1 MCRPKGYGFCAV
13 LVWLLVY
20 ILPILVWNRVWFSRE
35 LRLRAWMCSSFQF
48 QMNKKES
55 VICQFEIDWNLSFF
69 VPNLS
74 NDDII
79 SVYVNM
85 YGAFCDHLHVWKQ
98 AWILEARSENG
109 WSNRVRILRTGRH
122 IPTKNSEEY
131 PRAHYTLYG
140 EKNEHGQFLNCLT
153 SRWCFTKRGKEK
165 FGRSF
170 KWS

>member
-1 MCRPKGYGFCAV
+1 MP
-13 LVWLLVY
+13 
-20 ILPILVWNRVWFSRE
+20 PQRVWF
-35 LRLRAWMCSSFQF
+35 LRRFGLITGIYFAHFGLKSGMVFEGTTVIQT
-48 QMNKKES
+48 NKKES
-55 VICQFEIDWNLSFF
+55 VTSQFEIDWNLSFF

-74 NDDII
+74 NDHII

-85 YGAFCDHLHVWKQ
+85 YRAFCDHLHVWKQ

-131 PRAHYTLYG
+131 PRAHYTLYW

-153 SRWCFTKRGKEK
+153 SRWCFTKRGNEK

>member
-1 MCRPKGYGFCAV
+1 MP
-13 LVWLLVY
+13 
-20 ILPILVWNRVWFSRE
+20 PQRVWF
-35 LRLRAWMCSSFQF
+35 LRRFGLITGIYFAHFGLKSGMVFEGTTVI

-55 VICQFEIDWNLSFF
+55 VICQFEIDWNLSFV

-79 SVYVNM
+79 SVYANI

-109 WSNRVRILRTGRH
+109 CSNRVRILRTGRH

-131 PRAHYTLYG
+131 PRAHYTLYW

-153 SRWCFTKRGKEK
+153 SRWCFTKRGNEK